1 MLVLRCTYR
10 RADDKAMKRTRHA
23 QPGRRSRVLQG
34 RCRMQRSDREARARD
49 DAAGFKIW
57 GRGAPGLPDVAL
69 ARGAG
74 RLAPVLL
81 GRQRSGIRY
90 CVAGSMAR
98 TGGDRNLRPLE
109 RGLLPL
115 QRAGAARPSRNT
127 DTTRLSAA
135 CSAAEAAWPGRS
147 GPVRRASDG
156 DASGRRLC
164 AGRMRCPP
172 IGKRPCALDGKLLTT
187 PGLPFLREV
196 AKFPIEQTDA
206 CVVPGW
212 HGHRGMTQQAARNGG
227 VSGRFRL
234 SDR

>member
-23 QPGRRSRVLQG
+23 RPGRRSRVLQG
-34 RCRMQRSDREARARD
+34 RCRMQRSDRKTRARD
-49 DAAGFKIW
+49 DAGGFKIW
-57 GRGAPGLPDVAL
+57 GREAPGLPDVAL

-115 QRAGAARPSRNT
+115 QRAGAARPSREHRH
-127 DTTRLSAA
+127 DT
-135 CSAAEAAWPGRS
+135 AERGLFRRRS
-147 GPVRRASDG
+147 RVARTVRAGAPRPRRQCFRPPAVRRAH
-156 DASGRRLC
+156 ALPAYREAAMRRSRGAADNSRL
-164 AGRMRCPP
+164 AIPP
-172 IGKRPCALDGKLLTT
+172 GSRQ
-187 PGLPFLREV
+187 V
-196 AKFPIEQTDA
+196 
-206 CVVPGW
+206 
-212 HGHRGMTQQAARNGG
+212 
-227 VSGRFRL
+227 
-234 SDR
+234 SDRAD